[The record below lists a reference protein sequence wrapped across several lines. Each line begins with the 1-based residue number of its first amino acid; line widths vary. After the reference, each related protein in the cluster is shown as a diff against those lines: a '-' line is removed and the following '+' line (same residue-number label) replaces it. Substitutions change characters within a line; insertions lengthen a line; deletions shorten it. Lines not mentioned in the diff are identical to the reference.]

1 VDYDRDLDLLENKI
15 NVLELNLTSSNK
27 KSTRDNKSLHLDEL
41 SNNRNSDYKRKIK
54 SMSDLKTNI
63 KNKKEEA
70 FSFN

>member
-1 VDYDRDLDLLENKI
+1 
-15 NVLELNLTSSNK
+15 VLELNLTSSNK